1 LHQRTTVSET
11 KPLFFFVLHEPV
23 NSMSKISYYT
33 KEGLERLKHELS
45 ELKSKGR
52 ADIARQIAEARD
64 KGDLSEN
71 AEYDAAKD
79 AQGHLEAKIAQLED
93 LMANARLLDE
103 SNVDISKVSILSKV
117 TIKNKKNGAS
127 FTYTLVSEEEADL
140 KSGKISTMSPIGKGL
155 LGKKKG
161 ESAIIK
167 TPAGELEFEITNIGL

>member
-1 LHQRTTVSET
+1 
-11 KPLFFFVLHEPV
+11 
-23 NSMSKISYYT
+23 MSKISYYT
-33 KEGLERLKHELS
+33 KEGLEKLKNELQL
-45 ELKSKGR
+45 LKSKGR

-93 LMANARLLDE
+93 LMASARLLDE
-103 SNVDISKVSILSKV
+103 TTIDTSKVSILSKV

-127 FTYTLVSEEEADL
+127 VTYTLVSEEEADL
-140 KSGKISTMSPIGKGL
+140 KAGKISTMSPIGKGL

-161 ESAIIK
+161 DMAQIQ
-167 TPAGELEFEITNIGL
+167 TPAGQMEFEIVNITH

>member
-1 LHQRTTVSET
+1 
-11 KPLFFFVLHEPV
+11 
-23 NSMSKISYYT
+23 MAKISYYT
-33 KEGLERLKHELS
+33 KEGLDRLNKELS

-52 ADIARQIAEARD
+52 SDIAKQIAEARD

-93 LMANARLLDE
+93 LLSNARLLDE
-103 SNVDISKVSILSKV
+103 TKIDTSSASILSKV

-127 FTYTLVSEEEADL
+127 FTYMLVSEEEADL
-140 KSGKISTMSPIGKGL
+140 KAGKISTQSPIGKGI

-161 ESAIIK
+161 ETAKVK
-167 TPAGELEFEITNIGL
+167 TPAGEIEFEVVNITA